1 MGDWERV
8 RRREKEVLL
17 LCLVANGLE
26 VERGGEKLNVFSSVE
41 EEEEVVVV
49 VQTFSM
55 LASGEDLVGAVG
67 VGGGGIKFALREV
80 RSGEGV

>member
-41 EEEEVVVV
+41 EVEEVVV

>member
-1 MGDWERV
+1 MGDWERA
-8 RRREKEVLL
+8 RREKMLSL
-17 LCLVANGLE
+17 AKGLE
-26 VERGGEKLNVFSSVE
+26 VVEVDGEKKLNVFSLME
-41 EEEEVVVV
+41 VV

>member
-41 EEEEVVVV
+41 EEEVVVV
-49 VQTFSM
+49 V
-55 LASGEDLVGAVG
+55 E
-67 VGGGGIKFALREV
+67 
-80 RSGEGV
+80 EGRQA